1 MQCIIVHVS
10 GKYDYFTFFS
20 LPAILN
26 ELISS
31 GELAGSIH
39 GRGLRAIFIPT
50 VYSQMQSQWVD
61 RFLDD
66 NGYLGKRKEERK
78 GAIGWGGERGGGK
91 EKN

>member
-10 GKYDYFTFFS
+10 GKYDY
-20 LPAILN
+20 LPLFLTAILN

-66 NGYLGKRKEERK
+66 NGYLGKRKEERER
-78 GAIGWGGERGGGK
+78 ERGSNGIGK
-91 EKN
+91 RERWR